1 MFCLWGQDQ
10 QSAVKAQGHKPG
22 CDRGRVPGRPAQ
34 GSLLSVSRMPT
45 QFRMQEARLFVLVWK
60 NEQYVYW
67 NVWLHIDQNTT
78 EAAYVKYNFPVAT
91 IKK

>member
-1 MFCLWGQDQ
+1 
-10 QSAVKAQGHKPG
+10 
-22 CDRGRVPGRPAQ
+22 
-34 GSLLSVSRMPT
+34 
-45 QFRMQEARLFVLVWK
+45 MQEARLFVLVWK